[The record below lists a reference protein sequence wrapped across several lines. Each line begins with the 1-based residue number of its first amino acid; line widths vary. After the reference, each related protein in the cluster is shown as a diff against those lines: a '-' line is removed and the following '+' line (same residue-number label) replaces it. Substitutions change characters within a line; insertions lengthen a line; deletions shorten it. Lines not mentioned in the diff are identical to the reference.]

1 MAQPKLHNEVLVS
14 YDIENTK
21 NRTKLFK
28 KLKDTSLISIQKS
41 VFWGHLNKAEEAS
54 VVRLL
59 KEFCD
64 KTDKAFIARVK
75 LSEQVNQNN
84 SIGYKKED
92 FPKEPHS
99 YYVL

>member
-1 MAQPKLHNEVLVS
+1 MAQPHLHNEVLVC

-28 KLKDTSLISIQKS
+28 KLKDISLVAIQKS
-41 VFWGHLNKAEEAS
+41 VFWGHLNKAEEAT

-59 KEFCD
+59 EEYCE
-64 KTDKAFIARVK
+64 KTDKAFITRVK
-75 LSEQVNQNN
+75 LSDQVSQHN
-84 SIGYKKED
+84 SIGYKKQD
-92 FPKEPHS
+92 FPKEPHQ